1 MNDLAKIQMR
11 AADAVVELDQLAETV
26 EAFLSVTGV
35 SRRKFG
41 VEAVGDPDFVR
52 RLVSGRKRRNGD
64 VEKCNFQMDTIRR
77 TFSYMSEF
85 GVSS

>member
-26 EAFLSVTGV
+26 EAFLTTTGV

-41 VEAVGDPDFVR
+41 VDAVGDPDYVR
-52 RLVSGRKRRNGD
+52 RLVSGRKRRNGK
-64 VEKCNFQMDTIRR
+64 VEPCNFQMDTIRK
-77 TFSYMSEF
+77 TFAYMSEF